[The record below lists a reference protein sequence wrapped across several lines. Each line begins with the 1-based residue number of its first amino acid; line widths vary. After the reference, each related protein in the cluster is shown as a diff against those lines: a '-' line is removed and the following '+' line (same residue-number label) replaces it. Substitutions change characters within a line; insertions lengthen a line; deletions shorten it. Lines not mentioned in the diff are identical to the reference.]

1 MNGTWHSAPSKELSL
16 FQANDRFLGML
27 IPVSERPGK
36 DPWALTDGGTMRRLL
51 TVAAVAAAMSI
62 PASAAVV
69 GFAGTA
75 GAAGSSVQCTSLK
88 GTITGTVTIAKCTP
102 ANPNKKIAKLYKAA
116 TGSSA
121 SLATGGNITWSGG
134 ATTTIGDTAVG
145 GGSGQGPCKKGST
158 EYTFSGTVT
167 AASTSG
173 VGIPAVGDAIS
184 AAACVASKGGKIT
197 LAPGTVMNL

>member
-1 MNGTWHSAPSKELSL
+1 
-16 FQANDRFLGML
+16 
-27 IPVSERPGK
+27 
-36 DPWALTDGGTMRRLL
+36 MRRLL
-51 TVAAVAAAMSI
+51 TVVAVAAAMSI

-88 GTITGTVTIAKCTP
+88 GTISGTVTIAKCTP
-102 ANPNKKIAKLYKAA
+102 ANPNKKVAKLYKKA
-116 TGSSA
+116 TGTSA
-121 SLATGGNITWSGG
+121 SLATGGNITWNGG
-134 ATTTIGDTAVG
+134 ATTTIGDATVG
-145 GGSGQGPCKKGST
+145 GGSSQGPCKKGNT

-173 VGIPAVGDAIS
+173 TGIPAVGDAINAS
-184 AAACVASKGGKIT
+184 ACVSSKTGKIA